1 MLKRP
6 SFCQDRLGTNI
17 GKLHPQ
23 KEARA
28 FFAGEPADMEV
39 LRLVAFLRLETV
51 RACACVM
58 SSIKTP
64 SWLAGWQL
72 VKRRAAASVAAAA
85 QALLHSR
92 EREAF
97 VVCLV
102 LLTRTQEQADGRS
115 RAAGSLDCHLVR
127 ERISIFCD
135 AIFILL
141 KTPSFDQDR
150 LGTNI
155 GNALRKEGDHSLGKR
170 THSKRAHLYINRTF
184 LSALPTK
191 RHSFG
196 VFPMFVPSLS
206 W

>member
-51 RACACVM
+51 RACVCVM

-72 VKRRAAASVAAAA
+72 VKRRAAASVAAAAAA

-135 AIFILL
+135 AILILL

-170 THSKRAHLYINRTF
+170 THSKRAHLDINRTF
-184 LSALPTK
+184 LSALP
-191 RHSFG
+191 
-196 VFPMFVPSLS
+196 MFVPRLS

>member
-51 RACACVM
+51 RACVCVM

-64 SWLAGWQL
+64 
-72 VKRRAAASVAAAA
+72 AASVAA

-127 ERISIFCD
+127 ERISMFCD
-135 AIFILL
+135 AILILL

-170 THSKRAHLYINRTF
+170 THSKRAHL
-184 LSALPTK
+184 
-191 RHSFG
+191 
-196 VFPMFVPSLS
+196 
-206 W
+206 